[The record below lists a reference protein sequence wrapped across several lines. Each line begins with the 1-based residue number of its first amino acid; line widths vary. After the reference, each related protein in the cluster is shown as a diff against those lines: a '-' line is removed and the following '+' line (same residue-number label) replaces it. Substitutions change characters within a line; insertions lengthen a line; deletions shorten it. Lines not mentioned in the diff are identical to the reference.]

1 MRNLFLFS
9 SLVIFGLV
17 SCKKDG
23 SMPVVIED
31 DIAVVSAAKHTVL
44 IEPTVSVYCGACP
57 LAHHQIE
64 SLESEF
70 DNVTHMSHYL
80 FGPLYHPYSKYLMD
94 KIDKTVYTPL
104 GHVDRRHEDGS
115 VVYYPVNMFRGIYGQ
130 EIDEST
136 GIGLAILRTQTTTEV
151 EVTLQV
157 TTESESLKAPMMVTV
172 VLVEKEV
179 TGVGNG
185 YDQRN
190 YGNDDPEHPYY
201 QRGDWIEGFVHTQV
215 IRDVWTAYEGDALDL
230 TEGQATWT
238 YSVNPTELDQDL
250 SDYVIIAFVNRP
262 GDEIQPILNAIQANL
277 SEE

>member
-1 MRNLFLFS
+1 
-9 SLVIFGLV
+9 
-17 SCKKDG
+17 
-23 SMPVVIED
+23 MPVVIED
-31 DIAVVSAAKHTVL
+31 DISVVSEAKHTVL
-44 IEPTVSVYCGACP
+44 IEPTVSVNCGACP

-70 DNVTHMSHYL
+70 DNITHMSHYL

-104 GHVDRRHEDGS
+104 GHVDRRHEEGS
-115 VVYYPVNMFRGIYGQ
+115 VVYYPVDMFRGIYGQ
-130 EIDEST
+130 EINEST
-136 GIGLAILRTQTTTEV
+136 GIELALARTHMTAEV
-151 EVTLQV
+151 ELTLEV
-157 TTESESLKAPMMVTV
+157 ATETESLKAPMMVTV

-179 TGVGNG
+179 TGIGNG

-215 IRDVWTAYEGDALDL
+215 IRDVLTAYEGDAIDL
-230 TEGQATWT
+230 TSGQATWT
-238 YSVNPTELDQDL
+238 YSMDPTELDQEL
-250 SDYVIIAFVNRP
+250 SEYAIIAFVNRP
-262 GDEIQPILNAIQANL
+262 GDDIQPILNAIQADL